1 MDISVY
7 LDQQT
12 SQFMLKTVQQQVHV
26 VNNVKKNN
34 NHVLKWFTHVLL
46 ILFFF
51 SLNLNKTFWRGGGLQ
66 KRPLASKILQV
77 WDTARVDWQVSQQG
91 GSARE
96 DTSLVIFNLPP
107 QVKNEWLWLA
117 L

>member
-1 MDISVY
+1 MIYTCIINIV
-7 LDQQT
+7 
-12 SQFMLKTVQQQVHV
+12 
-26 VNNVKKNN
+26 
-34 NHVLKWFTHVLL
+34 
-46 ILFFF
+46 LFFF
-51 SLNLNKTFWRGGGLQ
+51 KLKYDILEGGGLQ